1 MATVP
6 HRTERQPAQALAI
19 GDGRHGGRW
28 HPFIEMAVITAIF
41 FVAGGAPAPHV
52 NETHY
57 LTKAKHYWDPSYC
70 PGDMFLDSADAHLTY
85 YWTIGWL
92 TLWMPLGAAA
102 WVSRIAAWLLIVAG
116 WMRLAREITPVR
128 WAGALSALV
137 WIVLMDKC
145 DFAGEWVVGG
155 LHGKGGVEAKCFAY
169 GLVLFGLADVA
180 AGKWK
185 RPWLWFGAAAAFHV
199 LVGGWAVIAALG
211 VWLGEPRELRPRL
224 SSLLPSLVCGGMLS
238 LPGLIPALALD
249 WSVSPDQAAEAARI
263 YVYERLPH
271 HLAPTEQA
279 PDDFVRRASRFG
291 VLVVAFASI
300 VIWLGRIPATSG
312 DSNVCQRDALA
323 RITRFAALA
332 LLGGCIGLAI
342 ALAGANSPDRA
353 ARWLRFYWFRQADVM
368 LPAAVALSAVTL
380 LLKAQRSRS
389 QRSAKRAQ
397 LALTVAML
405 LCSAYMARIALD
417 RAQSSTP
424 PALGRT
430 ENPAAWIAACEWIR
444 DHVPPDAI
452 CLIPRQAQSFKW
464 YAERADVVNWKDIP
478 QDALGVIEWRRRI
491 RDVYPLIAGP
501 NGPQVLNSPDQWGA
515 RRVLDVARRY
525 HASYVIA
532 RSEPPLG
539 LREVYSVAAPETGE
553 GYAVYKIDAPA
564 SAAAEEGEP
573 E

>member
-1 MATVP
+1 M
-6 HRTERQPAQALAI
+6 
-19 GDGRHGGRW
+19 GGGRW
-28 HPFIEMAVITAIF
+28 HPVIELVVITAIF

-57 LTKAKHYWDPSYC
+57 LTKAKHYWNPSYC

-85 YWTIGWL
+85 YWTVGWL

-102 WVSRIAAWLLIVAG
+102 WVSRIAAWLLIAVG
-116 WMRLAREITPVR
+116 WRRLAREITPVR

-155 LHGKGGVEAKCFAY
+155 MHGKGGVEAKCFAY
-169 GLVLFGLADVA
+169 GFVLFGLEDFA
-180 AGKWK
+180 AGNWR
-185 RPWLWFGAAAAFHV
+185 RPWLWLGAAAAFHV

-211 VWLGEPRELRPRL
+211 VWLGEPRERRPRL
-224 SSLLPSLVCGGMLS
+224 SSLLPALVCGGLLS

-249 WSVSPDQAAEAARI
+249 WGVAPDQASEAARI

-279 PDDFVRRASRFG
+279 PEDFVRRASRFG
-291 VLVVAFASI
+291 VLVIAFALI
-300 VIWLGRIPATSG
+300 VVWLGRHPAKSG
-312 DSNVCQRDALA
+312 DPNAYRRDALT
-323 RITRFAALA
+323 RIMRFAAFA
-332 LLGGCIGLAI
+332 IVGNCIGLVI
-342 ALAGANSPDRA
+342 ALAGANSPDNA

-368 LPAAVALSAVTL
+368 LPAAVALSTVAL
-380 LLKAQRSRS
+380 LLEAQRSHS

-397 LALTVAML
+397 FALTAALL
-405 LCSAYMARIALD
+405 LCSTYMARIALD
-417 RAQSSTP
+417 RAQSGTP
-424 PALGRT
+424 PALGRI
-430 ENPAAWIAACEWIR
+430 EDPAAWIAANDWIR
-444 DHVPPDAI
+444 THAPADAI
-452 CLIPRQAQSFKW
+452 CLIPRHGQSFKW

-478 QDALGVIEWRRRI
+478 QDAANVIEWRKRI
-491 RDVYPLIAGP
+491 RDVYPTVAGP
-501 NGPQVLNSPDQWGA
+501 EGPLVLNSPEQWGA
-515 RRVLDVARRY
+515 ERVLDVARRY

-539 LREVYSVAAPETGE
+539 LREVYSAASPETGE
-553 GYAVYKIDAPA
+553 GYSVYQIDA
-564 SAAAEEGEP
+564 SAPTYAGEGEP